1 MYMTLSEFLQA
12 LMVAISLA
20 SLFYMIGKDVGNKK
34 K

>member
-1 MYMTLSEFLQA
+1 MTTSEVLQV

-20 SLFYMIGKDVGNKK
+20 SLFYTIGKDVGKK